1 LKKLA
6 TDVGFLRVFHGLFLL
21 LLMVSVPFAGGESA
35 RHGFAM
41 WPTLIA
47 PALVPIFFFVLPL
60 DMFMAAVSRGGAT
73 DSEVNRL
80 NRVLKYDIVLLI
92 LLLLTWVP
100 FFAQIIT
107 ER

>member
-1 LKKLA
+1 MKKLA
-6 TDVGFLRVFHGLFLL
+6 TDVGFLRVVHGLFLV

-35 RHGFAM
+35 RHGLAM

-47 PALVPIFFFVLPL
+47 PALVPIFIFVLPL

-73 DSEVNRL
+73 EREVSRL

-100 FFAQIIT
+100 FFARIIID
-107 ER
+107 R